1 MAIYPVK
8 NSKTGEMKELQ
19 MTLAQYEEWRDNH
32 PDWDKDWQAG
42 VGKVVSGVGDYQ
54 DKLPDG
60 IKDRLRNVKKHQ
72 PYAKFEAPYSKPVKD
87 KKQPSMVGLTRRQMK
102 RKPINSGYLTQ
113 IKPLT
118 PSQEKVFDA
127 FSKQKNLYMY
137 GAAGTGKTFIGMY
150 LALQE
155 ILNEQSSY
163 DKLYIVRSLVPTRE
177 IGFLPGDHE
186 DKAELYQIPYQN
198 MVRYMFKMP
207 DDASFDMLYANLK
220 AQETISFWS
229 TSFLRGTTLDNAIV
243 LVDEMQNL
251 NFHELD
257 SIITRLGVNTKI
269 IFAGDAA
276 QTDLVKTNE
285 RNGILDFMKIIQGM
299 DEFEMVEFGI
309 QDIVRSGLVKSYLI
323 NKLNLGL

>member
-1 MAIYPVK
+1 MPVK
-8 NSKTGEMKELQ
+8 E
-19 MTLAQYEEWRDNH
+19 
-32 PDWDKDWQAG
+32 
-42 VGKVVSGVGDYQ
+42 
-54 DKLPDG
+54 
-60 IKDRLRNVKKHQ
+60 
-72 PYAKFEAPYSKPVKD
+72 
-87 KKQPSMVGLTRRQMK
+87 KKQPSMVGLTKRQMK

-127 FSKQKNLYMY
+127 FSKQKNLYLY

-177 IGFLPGDHE
+177 IGFLPGDHD

-229 TSFLRGTTLDNAIV
+229 TSFLRGTTLDNSIV
-243 LVDEMQNL
+243 LVDESQNL

-285 RNGILDFMKIIQGM
+285 RNGILDFIKIIQGM
-299 DEFEMVEFGI
+299 EDCDMVGFGI
-309 QDIVRSGLVKSYLI
+309 QDIIRSGLVKSYLI

>member
-1 MAIYPVK
+1 
-8 NSKTGEMKELQ
+8 
-19 MTLAQYEEWRDNH
+19 
-32 PDWDKDWQAG
+32 
-42 VGKVVSGVGDYQ
+42 
-54 DKLPDG
+54 
-60 IKDRLRNVKKHQ
+60 
-72 PYAKFEAPYSKPVKD
+72 
-87 KKQPSMVGLTRRQMK
+87 MVGLTKRQMK
-102 RKPINSGYLTQ
+102 RKPINSGYLNQ

-127 FSKQKNLYMY
+127 FSKQKNLYLY
-137 GAAGTGKTFIGMY
+137 GAAGTGKTFIAVY

-177 IGFLPGDHE
+177 IGFLPGDHD

-229 TSFLRGTTLDNAIV
+229 TSFLRGTTLDNSIV
-243 LVDEMQNL
+243 LVDESQNL

-257 SIITRLGVNTKI
+257 SITV
-269 IFAGDAA
+269 
-276 QTDLVKTNE
+276 
-285 RNGILDFMKIIQGM
+285 
-299 DEFEMVEFGI
+299 
-309 QDIVRSGLVKSYLI
+309 SYTHLT
-323 NKLNLGL
+323 LPTT

>member
-1 MAIYPVK
+1 M
-8 NSKTGEMKELQ
+8 
-19 MTLAQYEEWRDNH
+19 
-32 PDWDKDWQAG
+32 
-42 VGKVVSGVGDYQ
+42 
-54 DKLPDG
+54 
-60 IKDRLRNVKKHQ
+60 
-72 PYAKFEAPYSKPVKD
+72 PVKD
-87 KKQPSMVGLTRRQMK
+87 KKQPSMVGLTKRQMK

-127 FSKQKNLYMY
+127 FSKQKNLYLY

-177 IGFLPGDHE
+177 IGFLPGDHD

-229 TSFLRGTTLDNAIV
+229 TSFLRGTTLDNSIV
-243 LVDEMQNL
+243 LVDESQNL

-299 DEFEMVEFGI
+299 DCLLYTSPSPR
-309 QDIVRSGLVKSYLI
+309 D
-323 NKLNLGL
+323 

>member
-1 MAIYPVK
+1 M
-8 NSKTGEMKELQ
+8 S
-19 MTLAQYEEWRDNH
+19 
-32 PDWDKDWQAG
+32 
-42 VGKVVSGVGDYQ
+42 
-54 DKLPDG
+54 
-60 IKDRLRNVKKHQ
+60 
-72 PYAKFEAPYSKPVKD
+72 VKD
-87 KKQPSMVGLTRRQMK
+87 KKQPSMVGLTKRQMK

>member
-1 MAIYPVK
+1 M
-8 NSKTGEMKELQ
+8 
-19 MTLAQYEEWRDNH
+19 
-32 PDWDKDWQAG
+32 
-42 VGKVVSGVGDYQ
+42 
-54 DKLPDG
+54 
-60 IKDRLRNVKKHQ
+60 
-72 PYAKFEAPYSKPVKD
+72 PVKD

-127 FSKQKNLYMY
+127 FNKQKNLFMY

-150 LALQE
+150 LALQQ
-155 ILNEQSSY
+155 ILDERSAY

-177 IGFLPGDHE
+177 IGFLPGDHD

-207 DDASFDMLYANLK
+207 DDASFSMLYANLK

-276 QTDLVKTNE
+276 QTDLLKTNE

-309 QDIVRSGLVKSYLI
+309 KDIVRSGLVKSYLI

>member
-1 MAIYPVK
+1 MPVK
-8 NSKTGEMKELQ
+8 E
-19 MTLAQYEEWRDNH
+19 
-32 PDWDKDWQAG
+32 
-42 VGKVVSGVGDYQ
+42 
-54 DKLPDG
+54 
-60 IKDRLRNVKKHQ
+60 
-72 PYAKFEAPYSKPVKD
+72 
-87 KKQPSMVGLTRRQMK
+87 KKQPSMVGLTKRQMK
-102 RKPINSGYLTQ
+102 RKPINSGYLNQ

-127 FSKQKNLYMY
+127 FSKQKNLYLY
-137 GAAGTGKTFIGMY
+137 GAAGTGKTFIGVY

-177 IGFLPGDHE
+177 IGFLPGDHD

-229 TSFLRGTTLDNAIV
+229 TSFLRGTTLDNSIV
-243 LVDEMQNL
+243 LVDESQNL

-309 QDIVRSGLVKSYLI
+309 QDIIRSGLVKSYLI

>member
-1 MAIYPVK
+1 M
-8 NSKTGEMKELQ
+8 
-19 MTLAQYEEWRDNH
+19 
-32 PDWDKDWQAG
+32 
-42 VGKVVSGVGDYQ
+42 
-54 DKLPDG
+54 
-60 IKDRLRNVKKHQ
+60 
-72 PYAKFEAPYSKPVKD
+72 PVKD

-276 QTDLVKTNE
+276 QTDLLKTNE

>member
-1 MAIYPVK
+1 MPVK
-8 NSKTGEMKELQ
+8 E
-19 MTLAQYEEWRDNH
+19 
-32 PDWDKDWQAG
+32 
-42 VGKVVSGVGDYQ
+42 
-54 DKLPDG
+54 
-60 IKDRLRNVKKHQ
+60 
-72 PYAKFEAPYSKPVKD
+72 
-87 KKQPSMVGLTRRQMK
+87 KKQPSMVGLTKRQMK

-127 FSKQKNLYMY
+127 FNKQKNLFMY

-150 LALQE
+150 LALQQ
-155 ILNEQSSY
+155 ILDERSAY

-177 IGFLPGDHE
+177 IGFLPGDHD

-207 DDASFDMLYANLK
+207 DDASFSMLYANLK

-276 QTDLVKTNE
+276 QTDLLKTNE
-285 RNGILDFMKIIQGM
+285 RNGIIDFMKIIQGM

>member
-1 MAIYPVK
+1 M
-8 NSKTGEMKELQ
+8 S
-19 MTLAQYEEWRDNH
+19 
-32 PDWDKDWQAG
+32 
-42 VGKVVSGVGDYQ
+42 
-54 DKLPDG
+54 
-60 IKDRLRNVKKHQ
+60 
-72 PYAKFEAPYSKPVKD
+72 VKD
-87 KKQPSMVGLTRRQMK
+87 KKQPSMVGLTKRQMK

-127 FSKQKNLYMY
+127 FNKQKNLFMY

-150 LALQE
+150 LALQQ
-155 ILNEQSSY
+155 ILDERSAY

-177 IGFLPGDHE
+177 IGFLPGDHD

-207 DDASFDMLYANLK
+207 DDASFSMLYANLK

-276 QTDLVKTNE
+276 QTDLLKTNE

-309 QDIVRSGLVKSYLI
+309 KDIVRSGLVKSYLI

>member
-1 MAIYPVK
+1 M
-8 NSKTGEMKELQ
+8 S
-19 MTLAQYEEWRDNH
+19 
-32 PDWDKDWQAG
+32 
-42 VGKVVSGVGDYQ
+42 
-54 DKLPDG
+54 
-60 IKDRLRNVKKHQ
+60 
-72 PYAKFEAPYSKPVKD
+72 VKD
-87 KKQPSMVGLTRRQMK
+87 KKQPSMVGLTKRQMK

-127 FSKQKNLYMY
+127 FNKQKNLYMY

-150 LALQE
+150 LALQQ
-155 ILNEQSSY
+155 ILDERSAY

-177 IGFLPGDHE
+177 IGFLPGDHD

-207 DDASFDMLYANLK
+207 DDASFSMLYANLK

-276 QTDLVKTNE
+276 QTDLLKTNE
-285 RNGILDFMKIIQGM
+285 KNGIIDFMKIIQGM

-309 QDIVRSGLVKSYLI
+309 KDIVRSGLVKSYLI

>member
-1 MAIYPVK
+1 M
-8 NSKTGEMKELQ
+8 S
-19 MTLAQYEEWRDNH
+19 
-32 PDWDKDWQAG
+32 
-42 VGKVVSGVGDYQ
+42 
-54 DKLPDG
+54 
-60 IKDRLRNVKKHQ
+60 
-72 PYAKFEAPYSKPVKD
+72 VKD
-87 KKQPSMVGLTRRQMK
+87 KKQPSMVGLTKRQMK

-155 ILNEQSSY
+155 ILNEQTSY

-177 IGFLPGDHE
+177 IGFLPGDHD

-207 DDASFDMLYANLK
+207 DDASFSMLYANLK

-276 QTDLVKTNE
+276 QTDLLKTNE
-285 RNGILDFMKIIQGM
+285 KNGIIDFMKIIQGM

-309 QDIVRSGLVKSYLI
+309 KDIVRSGLVKSYLI

>member
-1 MAIYPVK
+1 M
-8 NSKTGEMKELQ
+8 
-19 MTLAQYEEWRDNH
+19 
-32 PDWDKDWQAG
+32 
-42 VGKVVSGVGDYQ
+42 
-54 DKLPDG
+54 
-60 IKDRLRNVKKHQ
+60 
-72 PYAKFEAPYSKPVKD
+72 PVKD
-87 KKQPSMVGLTRRQMK
+87 KKQPSMVGLTKRQMK

-127 FSKQKNLYMY
+127 FNKQKNLYMY

-150 LALQE
+150 LALQQ
-155 ILNEQSSY
+155 ILDERSAY

-177 IGFLPGDHE
+177 IGFLPGDHD

-207 DDASFDMLYANLK
+207 DDASFSMLYANLK

-276 QTDLVKTNE
+276 QTDLLKTNE
-285 RNGILDFMKIIQGM
+285 KNGILDFMKIIQGM

-309 QDIVRSGLVKSYLI
+309 KDIVRSGLVKSYLI

>member
-1 MAIYPVK
+1 M
-8 NSKTGEMKELQ
+8 
-19 MTLAQYEEWRDNH
+19 
-32 PDWDKDWQAG
+32 
-42 VGKVVSGVGDYQ
+42 
-54 DKLPDG
+54 
-60 IKDRLRNVKKHQ
+60 
-72 PYAKFEAPYSKPVKD
+72 PVKD
-87 KKQPSMVGLTRRQMK
+87 KKQPSMVGLTKRQMK

-127 FSKQKNLYMY
+127 FSKQKNLYLY
-137 GAAGTGKTFIGMY
+137 GAAGTGKTFIAVY

-177 IGFLPGDHE
+177 IGFLPGDHD

-229 TSFLRGTTLDNAIV
+229 TSFLRGTTLDNSIV
-243 LVDEMQNL
+243 LVDESQNL

-257 SIITRLGVNTKI
+257 IIITRLGVKTKI

-309 QDIVRSGLVKSYLI
+309 QDIIRSGLVKSYLI

>member
-1 MAIYPVK
+1 M
-8 NSKTGEMKELQ
+8 
-19 MTLAQYEEWRDNH
+19 
-32 PDWDKDWQAG
+32 
-42 VGKVVSGVGDYQ
+42 
-54 DKLPDG
+54 
-60 IKDRLRNVKKHQ
+60 
-72 PYAKFEAPYSKPVKD
+72 PVKD
-87 KKQPSMVGLTRRQMK
+87 KKQPSMVGLTKRQMK

-155 ILNEQSSY
+155 ILNEQTSY

-177 IGFLPGDHE
+177 IGFLPGDHD

-207 DDASFDMLYANLK
+207 DDASFNMLYANLK

-276 QTDLVKTNE
+276 QTDLLKTNE
-285 RNGILDFMKIIQGM
+285 RNGIIDFMKIIQGM

-309 QDIVRSGLVKSYLI
+309 KDIVRSGLVKSYLI

>member
-1 MAIYPVK
+1 MPVK
-8 NSKTGEMKELQ
+8 E
-19 MTLAQYEEWRDNH
+19 
-32 PDWDKDWQAG
+32 
-42 VGKVVSGVGDYQ
+42 
-54 DKLPDG
+54 
-60 IKDRLRNVKKHQ
+60 
-72 PYAKFEAPYSKPVKD
+72 
-87 KKQPSMVGLTRRQMK
+87 KKQPSMVGLTKRQMK

-127 FSKQKNLYMY
+127 FAKQKNLYLY

-177 IGFLPGDHE
+177 IGFLPGDHD

-229 TSFLRGTTLDNAIV
+229 TSFLRGTTLDNSIV
-243 LVDEMQNL
+243 LVDESQNL

-309 QDIVRSGLVKSYLI
+309 QDIIRSGLVKSYLI